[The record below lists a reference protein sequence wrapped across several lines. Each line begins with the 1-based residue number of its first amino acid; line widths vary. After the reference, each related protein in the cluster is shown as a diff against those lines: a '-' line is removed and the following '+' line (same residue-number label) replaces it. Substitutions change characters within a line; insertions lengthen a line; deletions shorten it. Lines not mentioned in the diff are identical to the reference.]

1 MKQMILASAS
11 PRRRELLQG
20 LGVPFEVMSSDIEEK
35 INTELSAP
43 KIAKELAYQKA
54 KDVSNKLDGDYIVI
68 GADTIV
74 EYNRILGKPKDADE
88 AYQMLKLLSGKI
100 HRVITGFAVIDCRT
114 KKEIVDFEV
123 TNVYFNHLSDEEINR
138 YIETKEPMDKAGAY
152 GIQGKASLFV
162 SKIEGDY
169 FNVVGL
175 PIFKLGVVLRNHFD
189 INLL

>member
-43 KIAKELAYQKA
+43 EIAKELAYQKA

-152 GIQGKASLFV
+152 GIQGKASLVV

>member
-1 MKQMILASAS
+1 MKQIVLASAS
-11 PRRRELLQG
+11 PRRRELLEG
-20 LGVPFEVMSSDIEEK
+20 LGIPFEVMSSDIEEK

-43 KIAKELAYQKA
+43 EIAKELAYQKA
-54 KDVSNKLDGDYIVI
+54 RDISNKLDGDYIVI

-88 AYQMLKLLSGKI
+88 AYQMLKLLSGQI

-114 KKEIVDFEV
+114 KKEMVDFEV
-123 TNVYFNHLSDEEINR
+123 TNVYFNHLSDEEISR

-175 PIFKLGVVLRNHFD
+175 PIFKLGVALRNHFD

>member
-1 MKQMILASAS
+1 MILASAS

-43 KIAKELAYQKA
+43 EIAKELAYQKA

>member
-43 KIAKELAYQKA
+43 EIAKELAYQKA